1 MSVYKDTKHG
11 TWYAKFNYKN
21 WKGETKFT
29 TKRGFTTKREATQ
42 YENDFKMHISGNV
55 DMSFKDFVELYRE
68 DHYPRIRVSTA
79 ANKDQIIETKLIPY
93 FGKLKVTDIKS
104 KDIIKW
110 QNELLGYRDVDG
122 KPYSQTYLK
131 TIHNQMSAIMN
142 FAVKYYDLSENPV
155 AKAGSIGVNEAP
167 EMQFWTLDEYTK
179 FADVM
184 MNEPVLYYCFEV
196 LYWTGIREGE
206 LLALTFDDFDL
217 DNKTISIT
225 KTFQVVKGEELV
237 GPPKTAKGRRVVSM
251 PDKLC
256 EEIKDYFAMC
266 YDKNNERAFPVT
278 KSGLIRAMLK
288 GAKKAGVKK
297 IRIHDLRHSHVS
309 LLISLGFTPV
319 EIAKRVGHESIT
331 ITYKYAHM
339 FPNAQE
345 KMMSSLNSLM

>member
-29 TKRGFTTKREATQ
+29 TKRGFATKREATQ

-55 DMSFKDFVELYRE
+55 DMNFKDFVELYRE
-68 DHYPRIRVSTA
+68 EHYPRIRVSTA
-79 ANKDQIIETKLIPY
+79 ATKDHIIETKLLPY

-155 AKAGSIGVNEAP
+155 AKAGSIGVKEAP

-184 MNEPVLYYCFEV
+184 MDEPVLYYCFEV
-196 LYWTGIREGE
+196 LYWTGISMDLTLGQQT
-206 LLALTFDDFDL
+206 ALDGFT
-217 DNKTISIT
+217 
-225 KTFQVVKGEELV
+225 KGENILLLGDPGTGKSTLISEMMNYAKMNDLNMAM
-237 GPPKTAKGRRVVSM
+237 TASTGIAAQMIGGR
-251 PDKLC
+251 
-256 EEIKDYFAMC
+256 
-266 YDKNNERAFPVT
+266 T
-278 KSGLIRAMLK
+278 
-288 GAKKAGVKK
+288 
-297 IRIHDLRHSHVS
+297 IHS
-309 LLISLGFTPV
+309 LLK
-319 EIAKRVGHESIT
+319 A
-331 ITYKYAHM
+331 
-339 FPNAQE
+339 
-345 KMMSSLNSLM
+345 